1 MTKEEITDKVFEIVC
16 RVFMIEKNE
25 ITPNSTFRCF
35 SADFMDM
42 VEVNIEIEKEFHIT
56 IPYNIALK
64 FKSISSTAIID
75 YIASLVNYIDL
86 VLNKKKLIK

>member
-1 MTKEEITDKVFEIVC
+1 MTKGEITDKIFAIVGS
-16 RVFMIEKNE
+16 VFMIEKDE

-35 SADFMDM
+35 SADFVDL
-42 VEVNIEIEKEFHIT
+42 VEVYIEIEKEFHIT

-64 FKSISSTAIID
+64 FKSISSTLIVD